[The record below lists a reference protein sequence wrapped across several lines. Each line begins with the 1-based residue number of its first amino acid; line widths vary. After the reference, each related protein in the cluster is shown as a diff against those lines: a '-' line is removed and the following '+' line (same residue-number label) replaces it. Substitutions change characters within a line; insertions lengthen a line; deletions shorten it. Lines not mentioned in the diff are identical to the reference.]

1 VDKRSDESAEL
12 VSRLADSERM
22 SARVRVRLLGQL
34 AHRLTEAAS
43 IAARTGG
50 VAAAAGGRW
59 LGDVVIDIAPRVPVR
74 DLPTLRKQFHG
85 LEGDAL
91 ADALTAAAVRN
102 VGLVGAAAGTLSAVQ
117 FAAPPLLLT
126 APAQIA
132 AETLVVVAIELKLI
146 AELHEVHGCA
156 PSGTLGQRST
166 ALLRSWAHRRGVKAF
181 DVVLTGRLP
190 ASLGVAAR
198 RDVRRR
204 VQGRIAS
211 STTSVGP
218 FLIGAALGAAVNRR
232 QTSRL
237 ARAIRKDLQ
246 LASGVG

>member
-1 VDKRSDESAEL
+1 VDEHRSESAEL
-12 VSRLADSERM
+12 VSRLADSEHM
-22 SARVRVRLLGQL
+22 SARVRVRLFGML
-34 AHRLTEAAS
+34 AHRLAETAS
-43 IAARTGG
+43 NAARTGG
-50 VAAAAGGRW
+50 IGAAASGRW
-59 LGDVVIDIAPRVPVR
+59 LADLVIDLAPRVPIR

-85 LEGDAL
+85 LDGDAL

-102 VGLVGAAAGTLSAVQ
+102 VGLVGATAGTLSAVQ

-132 AETLVVVAIELKLI
+132 AETLIVVAIELKLI
-146 AELHEVHGCA
+146 AELHEVYGCA
-156 PSGTLGQRST
+156 PGGTLGQRST
-166 ALLRSWAHRRGVKAF
+166 ALLRSWADRRGVKAL

-190 ASLGVAAR
+190 ASLGVVAR

-204 VQGRIAS
+204 VQGRIAGS
-211 STTSVGP
+211 MTSVGP

-237 ARAIRKDLQ
+237 ARAVRKDLKRTSP
-246 LASGVG
+246 A